1 MQGGTQHED
10 SSFWGNIFCENKY
23 SDRVRLQKNITV
35 LKVGKDFA
43 KLKTKAVFSDNT
55 A

>member
-10 SSFWGNIFCENKY
+10 SSFWGNFSENKY